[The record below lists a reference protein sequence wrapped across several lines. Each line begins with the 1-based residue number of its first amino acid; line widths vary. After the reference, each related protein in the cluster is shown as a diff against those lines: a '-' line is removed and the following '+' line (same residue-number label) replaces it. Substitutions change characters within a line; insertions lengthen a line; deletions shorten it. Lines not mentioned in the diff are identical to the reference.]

1 MVNRTKSWMSQIK
14 YGKNDMGRK
23 NCNSYE
29 THMTCEEIPYVVL
42 GEAWPSIWNKRL
54 YFSSFKNY
62 FS

>member
-29 THMTCEEIPYVVL
+29 THMTCEEMPYVVL
-42 GEAWPSIWNKRL
+42 GEA
-54 YFSSFKNY
+54 
-62 FS
+62 